1 MAEPAVDAVAQAIE
15 STEQSVAMAQRQ
27 LTISSTGRPFV
38 VLHPVDMADSE
49 VFEVVGWLATAFR
62 AEQEQRRKQH
72 DPASRLWVPPAP
84 GAPRSA

>member
-15 STEQSVAMAQRQ
+15 ATEQSVAMAQRQ

-38 VLHPVDMADSE
+38 FLHPVDMSESE

-62 AEQEQRRKQH
+62 AEQEQRRKQR
-72 DPASRLWVPPAP
+72 DPAARLWVPPAP
-84 GAPRSA
+84 GAPRP